1 MIRSMTGFGAAD
13 GTVGPL
19 RVEVEARS
27 VNHRFF
33 SPSLRLPGAFA
44 RWEADARDVL
54 RAHVSRGHV
63 TVSIRT
69 EREVAGGTAVRLDA
83 GRLAEY
89 AAAYRDVATSFGT
102 SPVVSFT
109 DVLRLP
115 GVLLADDA
123 EDASPAATATGDE
136 PADRAALLAVV
147 AAAAAQL
154 TGARAAEGERIAAV
168 LRERISLVSA
178 AFDRIAAR
186 APERLVEQRVR
197 LHDAVRELTAGTVTL
212 SEERVAQ
219 EIAIL
224 VDRVD
229 VSEEIDRFR
238 AHVDAFRGALDV
250 NDDEPVGKRLGF
262 LLQEMLR
269 ETNTTGSKANDA
281 AILRDV
287 LLVKE
292 ELERIREQVENVE

>member
-33 SPSLRLPGAFA
+33 SPSLRLPAAFA
-44 RWEADARDVL
+44 RWEADVRDVL
-54 RAHVSRGHV
+54 RARVARGHV
-63 TVSIRT
+63 TLSLRT
-69 EREVAGGTAVRLDA
+69 ERDPTAVAGPRLDVA
-83 GRLAEY
+83 RLAEY
-89 AAAYRDVATSFGT
+89 AAAYRDVATAFAVAPT
-102 SPVVSFT
+102 VSFT

-115 GVLLADDA
+115 GVLVDDDADAAPTPAPAADDA
-123 EDASPAATATGDE
+123 
-136 PADRAALLAVV
+136 ADRAALLAIVE
-147 AAAAAQL
+147 AAAAQL
-154 TGARAAEGERIAAV
+154 TSVRAAEGERIATV
-168 LRERISLVSA
+168 LRERVAIVRD

-186 APERLVEQRVR
+186 APERLTEQRAR
-197 LHDAVRELTAGTVTL
+197 LHDSVRELTGGLLL

-238 AHVDAFRGALDV
+238 AHVDAFHAALDAG
-250 NDDEPVGKRLGF
+250 DAEPVGKRLGF

-281 AILRDV
+281 AMLRDV